1 MTALGTCTGLGLRAY
16 FPLLGNHRPGEAAM
30 DIINIWN
37 TLLYVPM
44 LLALSYFVAR
54 EGLSVWDLV
63 GFDRAWLARDIAL
76 GLGPCFALFS
86 RDGWWS
92 TAPVERCSQH
102 SAIHTPA

>member
-1 MTALGTCTGLGLRAY
+1 
-16 FPLLGNHRPGEAAM
+16 M

-63 GFDRAWLARDIAL
+63 GFDRARLARDIAL
-76 GLGPCFALFS
+76 GLCLCFALFAL
-86 RDGWWS
+86 DGWWS

-102 SAIHTPA
+102 SAIHTLA